1 MSGGSQEPTYSRAT
15 RRTREGW
22 LCMLRTYAENHA
34 FLGCDSCGSY
44 KYIFHDPQ
52 AHLSLALP

>member
-1 MSGGSQEPTYSRAT
+1 MSGGSQELTCSRAT

-44 KYIFHDPQ
+44 KYIFHDP
-52 AHLSLALP
+52 